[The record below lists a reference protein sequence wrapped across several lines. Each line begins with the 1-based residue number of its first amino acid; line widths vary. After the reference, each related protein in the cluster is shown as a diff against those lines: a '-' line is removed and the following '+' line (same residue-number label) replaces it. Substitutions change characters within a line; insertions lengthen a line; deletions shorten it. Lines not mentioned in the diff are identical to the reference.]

1 MRIYIFTLLAA
12 IVFIAGLSAKDLAI
26 NASNWEIS
34 GEGNGVVQH
43 LGRTALA
50 IKGGRAI
57 HKSLEF
63 ENGVIEFDVA
73 FPADRNFIGVFW
85 RGVDA
90 GNFEDFYMRPH
101 QSGKGDANQYTP
113 VFNGN
118 SGWQLYHG
126 DGYSAPTE
134 YVFDQWMPVKIVV
147 AGDRAKIY
155 VRDMTKPA
163 FITHR
168 FKRDL
173 VSGKI
178 GVKTGGFAKAW
189 FSNFRVS
196 TDMPAPI
203 TGDLPEVESA
213 SQHTLLSYEV
223 SASFPEKQLEN
234 KHVLGKSD
242 KQGLQ
247 WMKLDTEAN
256 GIANLSRLQTHRGDN
271 NTAFVKV
278 SLESDE
284 EQLKQLKFGYSDR
297 VKVYVNDRLLYSGN
311 NGYRTRDFRYL
322 GTIGLFDTVYL
333 PLKKGK
339 NEVWF
344 AVSETFGGWGI
355 LAQLE
360 NVDGVRVINRLQ
372 LASRE

>member
-1 MRIYIFTLLAA
+1 MRFHVLIWITIAFT
-12 IVFIAGLSAKDLAI
+12 AGLFAKDLPI
-26 NASNWEIS
+26 NTTDWTILGDES
-34 GEGNGVVQH
+34 GIEQH
-43 LGRTALA
+43 LGRTAIAL
-50 IKGGRAI
+50 KGGQAI
-57 HKSLEF
+57 YKGIDF

-73 FPADRNFIGVFW
+73 FPSDRNFIGVFW
-85 RGVDA
+85 RSVDA
-90 GNFEDFYMRPH
+90 GNYEDFYMRPH

-126 DGYSAPTE
+126 EGYGAPTE
-134 YVFDQWMPVKIVV
+134 YLFDRWMPVKIVV

-155 VRDMTKPA
+155 IRDMTTPA
-163 FITHR
+163 FITHQ

-173 VSGKI
+173 VSGKV
-178 GVKTGGFAKAW
+178 GLKNGRFAKAW
-189 FSNFRVS
+189 FSNIRIS

-203 TGDLPEVESA
+203 TGELPEIA
-213 SQHTLLSYEV
+213 AAPQHTLMSYEV
-223 SASFPEKQLEN
+223 STGFPEKQLE
-234 KHVLGKSD
+234 KKYRLEKSD
-242 KQGLQ
+242 KQGLK

-278 SLESDE
+278 TIESYK
-284 EQLKQLKFGYSDR
+284 EQLKELKFGYSDR

-322 GTIGLFDTVYL
+322 GTIGLFDSVYL
-333 PLKKGK
+333 PLKRGS
-339 NEVWF
+339 NEIWF
-344 AVSETFGGWGI
+344 AVSENFGGWGI

-360 NVDGVRVINRLQ
+360 NTNGIRVLNRLQ
-372 LASRE
+372 LASNE